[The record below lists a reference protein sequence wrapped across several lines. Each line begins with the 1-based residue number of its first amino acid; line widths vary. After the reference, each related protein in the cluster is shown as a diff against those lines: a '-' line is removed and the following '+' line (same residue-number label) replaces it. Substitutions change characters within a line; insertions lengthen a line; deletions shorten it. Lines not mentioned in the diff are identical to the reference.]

1 MAIAQVSI
9 TPLGTATPS
18 VSEYVAN
25 CHKALEEFPEIRWQL
40 TPMATILEGDLDQIL
55 AAVRKMH
62 EVPFTEGALRVSTH
76 IKIDDRRDKEHTMDR
91 KMNAV
96 LSKLEKDK

>member
-9 TPLGTATPS
+9 TPLGTQTPS
-18 VSEYVAN
+18 VSHYVAN
-25 CHKALEEFPEIRWQL
+25 CHKVLEEFPDIRWQL

-62 EVPFTEGALRVSTH
+62 EVPFGEGALRVSTQ
-76 IKIDDRRDKEHTMDR
+76 IKIDDHRDKEHTMER
-91 KMNAV
+91 KMKAV
-96 LSKLEKDK
+96 LSKLDQ